1 LFGCFGIEEDEDW
14 VVRVCEIRVRSNLWE
29 KFDVLDEVMGW
40 NVCENDEDV

>member
-14 VVRVCEIRVRSNLWE
+14 VVRVCAIRVRSNLWE
-29 KFDVLDEVMGW
+29 KIDVFDEVMGG